1 MDGDIK
7 ELVAS
12 RATAHCRPS
21 YRHRIGGACKLD
33 LVEEDM
39 RSAIDMAERMSFEG
53 ERCMAELVDQVIREG
68 QMEER
73 K

>member
-1 MDGDIK
+1 MDDDIK

-21 YRHRIGGACKLD
+21 YRHRIAGACKPG

-53 ERCMAELVDQVIREG
+53 ERCIAELVDQVINEG
-68 QMEER
+68 
-73 K
+73 